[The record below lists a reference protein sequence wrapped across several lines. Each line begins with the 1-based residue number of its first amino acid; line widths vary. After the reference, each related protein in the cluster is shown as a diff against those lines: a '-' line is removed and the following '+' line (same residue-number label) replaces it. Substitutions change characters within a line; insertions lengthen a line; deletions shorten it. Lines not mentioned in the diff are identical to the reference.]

1 VSEQPPKVQSLQGLD
16 GAQPLIRE
24 GKPARSVATE
34 PRKQRARR
42 SNLYCRL
49 YPGYL
54 KSQSKSRRPN
64 PVSFSLELTNR
75 APLARIQAA
84 ALFFPFSL
92 QVVEEPRP
100 VTTHS
105 QTHSWRREGKIT
117 LLAETAAPQQMSEE
131 LTPRGEARPLKGKHT
146 ALTGRP
152 GRSRLGAAGS
162 LDLAL
167 AGWLDGGEVRRRQM
181 KQASK
186 QTGGRSE
193 ADRHRPS

>member
-1 VSEQPPKVQSLQGLD
+1 MSEQPPKVQSLQGLD

-117 LLAETAAPQQMSEE
+117 LLAETAAPRKAGVGGAHTSR
-131 LTPRGEARPLKGKHT
+131 RGEAVEGQTHRPH
-146 ALTGRP
+146 
-152 GRSRLGAAGS
+152 GS
-162 LDLAL
+162 A
-167 AGWLDGGEVRRRQM
+167 GEVE
-181 KQASK
+181 A
-186 QTGGRSE
+186 GCGRI
-193 ADRHRPS
+193 A